1 MNTGGWV
8 FIKKITKKSTYTH
21 NRKDVKIMMNAN
33 EIRSAI
39 RTLGLT
45 KSKIQE
51 AGISEDRLDFI
62 LSKPTFMSQSER
74 VILERV
80 INETKTAKVQ
90 IVPASDEDPRS
101 VILQKMK
108 DYKISVKHLSEV
120 SGLAYTT
127 VSDFVHGTRT
137 TSKRALSAISE
148 NVDKIIERAKQPSPL
163 EAKSSHYLEK
173 ISDQEAA
180 KDEKVEKAVEER
192 ERKTVYKRFDDSR
205 RILVITFNDGS
216 YLELFG
222 LLNGGV
228 RGTFFDATLMEEKTL
243 TYDSGLDNKVTV
255 RKMKAIRF
263 LEIVFKEIGLSVNEY
278 LDEIGTIAGL

>member
-1 MNTGGWV
+1 
-8 FIKKITKKSTYTH
+8 
-21 NRKDVKIMMNAN
+21 MMNAN

-74 VILERV
+74 VTLERV

-90 IVPASDEDPRS
+90 IVPTSDEDPRS
-101 VILQKMK
+101 VILQKMRE
-108 DYKISVKHLSEV
+108 YKISAKHLSET

-127 VSDFVHGTRT
+127 VSDFVHGART

-148 NVDKIIERAKQPSPL
+148 NVDKIIERTKQPSPL

-180 KDEKVEKAVEER
+180 KDEKVEKAVEKR

-228 RGTFFDATLMEEKTL
+228 RGTYYDATTSEEKTL

-263 LEIVFKEIGLSVNEY
+263 LEIVFKEIGLTVNEY

>member
-1 MNTGGWV
+1 
-8 FIKKITKKSTYTH
+8 
-21 NRKDVKIMMNAN
+21 MMNAN

-74 VILERV
+74 VTLERI

-90 IVPASDEDPRS
+90 TVPTSDEDPRS

-108 DYKISVKHLSEV
+108 DYKISVKNLSEV

-173 ISDQEAA
+173 ISDREVA
-180 KDEKVEKAVEER
+180 KDEKVEKAVEKQ
-192 ERKTVYKRFDDSR
+192 ERKTAYKRFDDSR
-205 RILVITFNDGS
+205 RILVITFNYGS
-216 YLELFG
+216 YLELVG

-228 RGTFFDATLMEEKTL
+228 RGTFFDATLSEEKAL

-278 LDEIGTIAGL
+278 IDEIGNIDGL